1 MSSDDVEVRSF
12 GAEIRAEATGRTI
25 TGIVMPYGKVSP
37 SHREQFQPGSLRPTE
52 RGLVHVAHDRSQP
65 ISGWPGAVELRDTDA
80 GLEVTINVDDNEVGN
95 KALAEVRAGKLTSLS
110 IEFNR
115 AKSTLVNGIRT
126 ISDARLFGV
135 GLVTRASYSGTGV
148 QVRNRKRGAWIT

>member
-1 MSSDDVEVRSF
+1 MNSDDVEVRSF

-25 TGIVMPYGKVSP
+25 TGIVMPYGKVSQ
-37 SHREQFQPGSLRPTE
+37 SHREQFEPGSLRPTE
-52 RGLVHVAHDRSQP
+52 RGLVHVEHDRSRP
-65 ISGWPGAVELRDTDA
+65 ISAWPGGVELRDTDE

-95 KALAEVRAGKLTSLS
+95 TALAEVRAGKLQSLS
-110 IEFNR
+110 VEFNR
-115 AKSTLVNGIRT
+115 AKSTLINGIRI

-148 QVRNRKRGAWIT
+148 QVRNQKRGAWIT